1 MDELEAEWRRL
12 RRLEKRRRRIAMAV
26 YLAAGGAFGTCIYL
40 ARTRLHA
47 FVGARTWPFFV
58 GLVVLSVIL
67 FVLATRYESD
77 ARKVAERKR
86 EVEEKIDR
94 LSQR

>member
-1 MDELEAEWRRL
+1 MDALQAEWRRL

-40 ARTRLHA
+40 ARTRLHE

-58 GLVVLSVIL
+58 GLVALSVGL

-77 ARKVAERKR
+77 ARKVAEQAR
-86 EVEEKIDR
+86 EVEERMDR
-94 LSQR
+94 LGRR

>member
-1 MDELEAEWRRL
+1 MEQLEAEWRRL

-40 ARTRLHA
+40 ARTRLHS
-47 FVGARTWPFFV
+47 FVGAHTWPFFL

-67 FVLATRYESD
+67 FVLATRYEGD

-94 LSQR
+94 QSRR